1 MALACRTHEYTKVR
15 HKKVV
20 YGCLLGRDSKS
31 LYYMYVYIYICITT
45 YIYIIIYIY
54 IYIHSYC
61 FT

>member
-31 LYYMYVYIYICITT
+31 LYYMYVYIYI
-45 YIYIIIYIY
+45 YIYV
-54 IYIHSYC
+54 
-61 FT
+61 